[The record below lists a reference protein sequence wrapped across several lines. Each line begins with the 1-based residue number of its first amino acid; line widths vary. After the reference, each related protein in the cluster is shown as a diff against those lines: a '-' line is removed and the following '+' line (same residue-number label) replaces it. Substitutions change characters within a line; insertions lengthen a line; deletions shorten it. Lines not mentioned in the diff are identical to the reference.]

1 MGRQWR
7 QPVNEAERRGLFN
20 GVRDNS
26 LNHPGYTGRTHQNTP
41 PSLRLGLRVACS
53 PLDSVRPSTSEIR
66 RAFLRVLDSP
76 VITQFIA
83 GVTDTSGSTWTSWEG
98 NGRHN
103 LAAVFAED
111 PEQGAPTAWARILL
125 PDPDPDHAS
134 VFRDPLC
141 ADFVLHVEP
150 RTHRGEHG
158 PPVNLATWHRR
169 FIDSLDVPDAIATG
183 LLAGDLRLSIG
194 DEPATKI
201 AVWLEGR
208 PDLSAL
214 VDITGSRR
222 LRGTQVSPWFS
233 GYAVADGS
241 GDPPAALA
249 VEWIRQMCDD
259 SLYLDG
265 YEPMLL
271 TLGGP

>member
-1 MGRQWR
+1 
-7 QPVNEAERRGLFN
+7 
-20 GVRDNS
+20 
-26 LNHPGYTGRTHQNTP
+26 
-41 PSLRLGLRVACS
+41 
-53 PLDSVRPSTSEIR
+53 
-66 RAFLRVLDSP
+66 
-76 VITQFIA
+76 VIAQFVA

-103 LAAVFAED
+103 HAAVFAED

-125 PDPDPDHAS
+125 PDSSHAS
-134 VFRDPLC
+134 VFIDPRC

-150 RTHRGEHG
+150 GIHRGEPA
-158 PPVNLATWHRR
+158 PPANLEAWHRR
-169 FIDSLDVPDAIATG
+169 FIDSLDVPDAIATT

-194 DEPATKI
+194 EEPTTKI

-208 PDLSAL
+208 PDLSTL
-214 VDITGSRR
+214 VDITGCRR
-222 LRGTQVSPWFS
+222 LRGTQGSPRFG
-233 GYAVADGS
+233 GYAVADRN

-249 VEWIRQMCDD
+249 GEWIRQMCDD
-259 SLYLDG
+259 ALHLDG